1 MSSLLEHCHGEKT
14 HFSRN
19 GKITFSLSHM
29 NNVELARTWSW
40 RENALFEEREKKP
53 MSRRL
58 AQFVKLL
65 LGIRSCLVRNL

>member
-1 MSSLLEHCHGEKT
+1 MSSLIEHCHGEKT
-14 HFSRN
+14 HFSGNEER
-19 GKITFSLSHM
+19 TFSLSQM
-29 NNVELARTWSW
+29 NKVELVQTLPW
-40 RENALFEEREKKP
+40 RENALFEERGKNP